1 MKSSLASSSMS
12 SSPLSSTSSPLS
24 STPSSPLSSTSSS
37 PLSSSSLSSSRFF
50 KGCSKSAVGGSDLCT
65 AHGGGKRCKFEGMQ
79 EM

>member
-24 STPSSPLSSTSSS
+24 STSSS
-37 PLSSSSLSSSRFF
+37 PLSSSSPPSSSLSSSRYF

>member
-1 MKSSLASSSMS
+1 MS
-12 SSPLSSTSSPLS
+12 SSP
-24 STPSSPLSSTSSS
+24 SSS
-37 PLSSSSLSSSRFF
+37 PLSSSLSSSRYF